1 MNLTQR
7 SGAPSNCAYTS
18 RVLHFLAFI
27 VGACA
32 SYLPQLIFGDH
43 LSLLADF
50 LLGTVTGAA
59 GYWFTLRKLRDL
71 RG

>member
-1 MNLTQR
+1 VI
-7 SGAPSNCAYTS
+7 Y
-18 RVLHFLAFI
+18 FLALI
-27 VGACA
+27 VGGFAA
-32 SYLPQLIFGDH
+32 YLPQLLFGDR
-43 LSLLADF
+43 LSILADF